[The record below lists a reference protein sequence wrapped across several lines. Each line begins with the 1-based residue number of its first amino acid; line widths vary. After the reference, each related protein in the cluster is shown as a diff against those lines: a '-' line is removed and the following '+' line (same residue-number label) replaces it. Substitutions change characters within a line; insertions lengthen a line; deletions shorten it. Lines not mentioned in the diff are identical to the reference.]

1 MPEKQTKIQDNTL
14 AIEIPLEIETKDDF
28 FDNIKEHKEEI
39 EEVKEENEERKEGIE
54 KHKKSIYKIFVSHY
68 MDDTYYNAKYGP
80 IHDDYVVT
88 YSYQDNSFLGWLVDT
103 EKNGPQKPDNY
114 YKHDRQDDFSN
125 LKEYMLCKKILFLRT
140 SILPTKNWL
149 IDLSGE
155 RLLELKQPIYC
166 KHGRF
171 GKDAIGFLLNGD
183 LIQVSVNDRKI
194 YKYCLKDKPENTA
207 HWKYSQIYD
216 IEILEN
222 YLSSQFT
229 EINCSIYQTKL
240 FLIVKKE
247 NNETLILQFDLLTM
261 NLEKHY
267 NSNIRMHCY
276 SWDSMMNKNQTLL
289 AIGSYDN
296 CIFSTENGMLIS
308 KFDANYKVVRFI
320 TLKNNSERLV
330 IRHFDENKLQH
341 ETTEH
346 NSIYT
351 LSTFQSMLN
360 EINEE
365 GIKKFEDALKDK
377 SLFGCELL
385 KIAID
390 KLDDKK
396 NEMKKTKGMGIEM
409 IISKEDEMEMIKKI
423 AITIIKDA
431 TEISKFGWIAIN
443 EKCDDIIQQ
452 IVDKI
457 INLIKDDSENYS
469 YMTLLSFISL
479 NLPKLCHYY
488 PDFLIKYISC
498 TSIILSP
505 YCNSMRRSTNTSLN
519 SYSKFIK
526 KSDLNDKYFKSI
538 SSLYKLIQNHLWI
551 HEEIQTIS
559 FIVPFPQICVYQD
572 DYHEAEDNNKSKI
585 ITILRKLIKELKII
599 MIPEKNK
606 DRPNNIWNEF
616 LHKPKSILFC
626 NIDSNNF
633 YKWWNFAAIVDFK
646 WKTYGRIYYY
656 SIWFFYTLFYICY
669 SLASTIEQNSLP
681 DFYRKFFFIIS
692 IIFGSLFLIFEI
704 RQCLWDYKIYFN
716 DTWNL
721 FDVGAYLLPIIS
733 SIFWLINKNQPLWL
747 MAISVILLSFRFL
760 LFFRVLKSSISAD
773 DVNDPRNLA
782 TKYDFINPNGTI
794 SNATTMIQDPDSNTN
809 LFNWFPTSLLAV
821 YKIITGDSGSL
832 SPWTFRENPTMTV
845 LLVAFTF
852 FTVIYLMNL
861 FIGLLNLAI
870 GDYNREE
877 EFLLQK
883 ARIIMEI
890 ELFYMFPF
898 QRYNNKEW
906 FPEWIYYDMPV
917 TEVRKLIN
925 AIDND
930 NKTEF
935 NYYRPIISEKLRKL
949 IAIEDEVISEK
960 SKELVVIEDEDKKE
974 KLNKL
979 ENNIKE
985 LKQQIDEQ
993 NQQMRELLNGIIKGL
1008 NIDINNKIEE
1018 KK

>member
-1 MPEKQTKIQDNTL
+1 M
-14 AIEIPLEIETKDDF
+14 
-28 FDNIKEHKEEI
+28 
-39 EEVKEENEERKEGIE
+39 G
-54 KHKKSIYKIFVSHY
+54 
-68 MDDTYYNAKYGP
+68 
-80 IHDDYVVT
+80 
-88 YSYQDNSFLGWLVDT
+88 
-103 EKNGPQKPDNY
+103 
-114 YKHDRQDDFSN
+114 
-125 LKEYMLCKKILFLRT
+125 
-140 SILPTKNWL
+140 
-149 IDLSGE
+149 
-155 RLLELKQPIYC
+155 
-166 KHGRF
+166 
-171 GKDAIGFLLNGD
+171 
-183 LIQVSVNDRKI
+183 
-194 YKYCLKDKPENTA
+194 
-207 HWKYSQIYD
+207 QIYD

-330 IRHFDENKLQH
+330 IRHF
-341 ETTEH
+341 
-346 NSIYT
+346 
-351 LSTFQSMLN
+351 
-360 EINEE
+360 
-365 GIKKFEDALKDK
+365 
-377 SLFGCELL
+377 
-385 KIAID
+385 
-390 KLDDKK
+390 
-396 NEMKKTKGMGIEM
+396 
-409 IISKEDEMEMIKKI
+409 
-423 AITIIKDA
+423 
-431 TEISKFGWIAIN
+431 
-443 EKCDDIIQQ
+443 
-452 IVDKI
+452 
-457 INLIKDDSENYS
+457 
-469 YMTLLSFISL
+469 
-479 NLPKLCHYY
+479 
-488 PDFLIKYISC
+488 
-498 TSIILSP
+498 
-505 YCNSMRRSTNTSLN
+505 
-519 SYSKFIK
+519 
-526 KSDLNDKYFKSI
+526 
-538 SSLYKLIQNHLWI
+538 
-551 HEEIQTIS
+551 
-559 FIVPFPQICVYQD
+559 
-572 DYHEAEDNNKSKI
+572 
-585 ITILRKLIKELKII
+585 
-599 MIPEKNK
+599 
-606 DRPNNIWNEF
+606 
-616 LHKPKSILFC
+616 
-626 NIDSNNF
+626 
-633 YKWWNFAAIVDFK
+633 
-646 WKTYGRIYYY
+646 
-656 SIWFFYTLFYICY
+656 
-669 SLASTIEQNSLP
+669 
-681 DFYRKFFFIIS
+681 
-692 IIFGSLFLIFEI
+692 
-704 RQCLWDYKIYFN
+704 
-716 DTWNL
+716 
-721 FDVGAYLLPIIS
+721 
-733 SIFWLINKNQPLWL
+733 
-747 MAISVILLSFRFL
+747 
-760 LFFRVLKSSISAD
+760 
-773 DVNDPRNLA
+773 
-782 TKYDFINPNGTI
+782 
-794 SNATTMIQDPDSNTN
+794 
-809 LFNWFPTSLLAV
+809 V